1 MAEIRETRLVC
12 DVCTT
17 SNATVETVEF
27 VIDGKGYEEE
37 LCDKHS
43 SQLVEILAPFVEAAR
58 RLGPGRRSGKAAGKA
73 AGKAPARPATP
84 DREQN
89 QAIRD
94 WAATQGLKINERGR
108 IPASVLEAYHARA
121 VNGGAKLTAVP
132 PLPAEKPAAV
142 PEAAPAPVAV
152 VGAPKAVTDRLSAAL
167 APSKA
172 KGGKAKGG
180 KAKPEAV
187 PTVQTRLTGL
197 SASQVGAL
205 IDHVGGVVESGGSWA
220 LMPGKPEDVIKVIEL
235 ARTTKA
241 MAGPVGQRRAL
252 AFVLRKLREADPKHV
267 KVITAA

>member
-43 SQLVEILAPFVEAAR
+43 AQLVEILAPFVEAAR
-58 RLGPGRRSGKAAGKA
+58 RLGPGRRSGKA

-94 WAATQGLKINERGR
+94 WAATQGLKISERGR
-108 IPASVLEAYHARA
+108 IPATVLEAYHARA

-132 PLPAEKPAAV
+132 PLPAEKPAAAPV
-142 PEAAPAPVAV
+142 AAPAPVAV

-180 KAKPEAV
+180 KAKPEAA

-197 SASQVGAL
+197 SGSQVKAL
-205 IDHVGGVVESGGSWA
+205 LDHVSGVIESGGSWA
-220 LMPGKPEDVIKVIEL
+220 LLPGKPEDVIQAITL

-241 MAGPVGQRRAL
+241 MGAPVGERRAL
-252 AFVLRKLREADPKHV
+252 AFVIRKVEEADPKHV